1 MFNLRGRRAVV
12 VGGTSGIGRSISL
25 GLACAGA
32 DVVATSRSADS
43 VDAIASEIEGIGRS
57 TLRITTDVAT
67 RASLQALHDRVVA
80 DLGDVD
86 ILVNSAG
93 VTKRV
98 PTLECS
104 DEDWDEIM
112 SVNLKGTLYG
122 CQVFGRSMLLRGYG
136 RIVNMASL
144 ATFVGFQEVAA
155 YGASK
160 AAVGALTRSLAVEW
174 AQSGVCVN
182 AIAPGIIPTGLNR
195 AIIDS
200 ARGQELLLRTP
211 MGRFG
216 TPEEIAGAAVYL
228 ASDECSFVTGQIL
241 VVDGGYLASGVNQ

>member
-57 TLRITTDVAT
+57 TLRITTDVAK

-93 VTKRV
+93 ARSGSRRWSA
-98 PTLECS
+98 PTRT
-104 DEDWDEIM
+104 
-112 SVNLKGTLYG
+112 G
-122 CQVFGRSMLLRGYG
+122 
-136 RIVNMASL
+136 
-144 ATFVGFQEVAA
+144 
-155 YGASK
+155 
-160 AAVGALTRSLAVEW
+160 TRS
-174 AQSGVCVN
+174 
-182 AIAPGIIPTGLNR
+182 
-195 AIIDS
+195 
-200 ARGQELLLRTP
+200 
-211 MGRFG
+211 
-216 TPEEIAGAAVYL
+216 
-228 ASDECSFVTGQIL
+228 
-241 VVDGGYLASGVNQ
+241 